1 MENQLRLIK
10 KYPNR
15 RLYDTKTSS
24 YITLADVK
32 QMVLKQEE
40 FQVVDAKS
48 GDDLTRQILLQI
60 ILEEES
66 GGAPMFSSDLLS
78 QMIRSYGN
86 AMQGMM
92 GGYLERNVRAFQDIQ
107 KALQEQSQRMYG
119 DNSRVSQDLWAQFMN
134 LQGPAMQSL
143 MQAYIEQSQK
153 MFAQFQEQMQSQ
165 ARNMF
170 TGLSFPGF
178 PSGQQKSDNDKS
190 QGWVRFARLSQGAG
204 RFGTYPH
211 AAARRRLRH
220 LAELRRR
227 RPCDREHLRL
237 HRRSGGGI
245 ARRHWRGTRR
255 ERQGGR
261 DRLSGCQATTDQ
273 RCTSGGAR
281 HHRPARHRRGDAG
294 GACAFTEAA

>member
-40 FQVVDAKS
+40 FQVIDAKS

-66 GGAPMFSSDLLS
+66 GGVPMFTSDLLS

-92 GGYLERNVRAFQDIQ
+92 GSYLERNLRAFQDIQ

-119 DNSRVSQDLWAQFMN
+119 DNSRASQELWAQFMN

-143 MQAYIEQSQK
+143 MQAYMEQSQK
-153 MFAQFQEQMQSQ
+153 VFAQFQEQMQGQ
-165 ARNMF
+165 ARTMF
-170 TGLSFPGF
+170 SGLSFPGF
-178 PSGQQKSDNDKS
+178 PAGSKDKDKSDPGKS
-190 QGWVRFARLSQGAG
+190 
-204 RFGTYPH
+204 
-211 AAARRRLRH
+211 
-220 LAELRRR
+220 
-227 RPCDREHLRL
+227 
-237 HRRSGGGI
+237 
-245 ARRHWRGTRR
+245 
-255 ERQGGR
+255 
-261 DRLSGCQATTDQ
+261 
-273 RCTSGGAR
+273 
-281 HHRPARHRRGDAG
+281 
-294 GACAFTEAA
+294 

>member
-1 MENQLRLIK
+1 MTAPQPNRDPKLENPLRLIT

-48 GDDLTRQILLQI
+48 GDDLTRAILLQI

-66 GGAPMFSSDLLS
+66 GGVPMFTSDLLS

-92 GGYLERNVRAFQDIQ
+92 GSYLERNLRAFQDIQ
-107 KALQEQSQRMYG
+107 KALQDQSQRMYG
-119 DNSRVSQDLWAQFMN
+119 DNSRASQELWAPCMN

-143 MQAYIEQSQK
+143 MQAYMEQSQK
-153 MFAQFQEQMQSQ
+153 VFAQFQEQMQGQ

-178 PSGQQKSDNDKS
+178 PSGQNKSDAEKS
-190 QGWVRFARLSQGAG
+190 
-204 RFGTYPH
+204 
-211 AAARRRLRH
+211 
-220 LAELRRR
+220 
-227 RPCDREHLRL
+227 
-237 HRRSGGGI
+237 
-245 ARRHWRGTRR
+245 
-255 ERQGGR
+255 
-261 DRLSGCQATTDQ
+261 
-273 RCTSGGAR
+273 
-281 HHRPARHRRGDAG
+281 
-294 GACAFTEAA
+294 